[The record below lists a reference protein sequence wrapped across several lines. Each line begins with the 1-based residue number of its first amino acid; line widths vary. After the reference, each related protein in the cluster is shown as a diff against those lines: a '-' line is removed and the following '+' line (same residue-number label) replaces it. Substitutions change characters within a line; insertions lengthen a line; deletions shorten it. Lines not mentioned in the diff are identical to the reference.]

1 MAYPSIKIP
10 PKAKTIATISTH
22 VILSE
27 RQKYA
32 SKADVNTEALNTT
45 KKMPSGMYLGALTK
59 HKKAKVP
66 QRHLK
71 TTTDRKR
78 CGIEEKKV
86 SL

>member
-10 PKAKTIATISTH
+10 PKANTIATISTH

-32 SKADVNTEALNTT
+32 NKADVNTEALNTT

-71 TTTDRKR
+71 TTTDRKL
-78 CGIEEKKV
+78 CGMEEKKV
-86 SL
+86 S